1 MGFIQ
6 HGLLFRFCHGGISV
20 HGRWVHGKGALAL
33 ATARQGT
40 CFIPILYP
48 LAWVFGAYGI
58 ATVQAVADILTIVLA
73 IPIIR
78 MMKRKIAQAEQ
89 EALPV

>member
-1 MGFIQ
+1 
-6 HGLLFRFCHGGISV
+6 
-20 HGRWVHGKGALAL
+20 
-33 ATARQGT
+33 
-40 CFIPILYP
+40 
-48 LAWVFGAYGI
+48 
-58 ATVQAVADILTIVLA
+58 VQAVADILTIVLA